1 MKPPALRKPSPAGA
15 LNFFPLETVCLHHVT
30 RLESFVA
37 LEPDAALLSCR
48 HLPHVLFEVLQ
59 RADPGFM
66 HQLPSSEQL
75 DPAATG
81 ALPFHDA
88 PACDDHQRR
97 DLYGGDDLDPDLADV
112 PVGWLAQ
119 SLGGALDILRELVDD
134 VVVPNL
140 DLGPLRRRLRSRRRL
155 EVEAHDDRVGDA
167 REQEVGI
174 ADGAHALAD
183 DLDRHHRVFDLL
195 QRREHGLE
203 RALSV
208 GLHDQAELLDLA
220 FLGAAGAAFT
230 GYARRPPLSPPPP
243 PPPPRLPY
251 PRSP

>member
-1 MKPPALRKPSPAGA
+1 MKPSALSKTSPAGA

-81 ALPFHDA
+81 DLPFHDA
-88 PACDDHQRR
+88 AACDDPQPR
-97 DLYGGDDLDPDLADV
+97 DLYGGDDLYPALADL
-112 PVGWLAQ
+112 PLGWLAQ
-119 SLGGALDILRELVDD
+119 SLCGALHIPRELVDD

-140 DLGPLRRRLRSRRRL
+140 DLGPLRRRLRTRRRL

-167 REQEVGI
+167 REQEAGI

-183 DLDRHHRVFDLL
+183 DLARTHRACDLRHGP
-195 QRREHGLE
+195 EHGSE
-203 RALSV
+203 RAL
-208 GLHDQAELLDLA
+208 
-220 FLGAAGAAFT
+220 
-230 GYARRPPLSPPPP
+230 
-243 PPPPRLPY
+243 
-251 PRSP
+251 